1 MNAKK
6 LWTLFLSQLSISCL
20 CFGGGLTIT
29 AMLRRR
35 FVEELHWLEPQE
47 MLDLT
52 AIAQVSPGPTSC
64 NTAVMVGYRVCGL
77 SGALVCALASAIPPV
92 ALLTVVSM
100 LYQQLR
106 EISLISRMLSYM
118 QLGITAYLWDILLG
132 MLPPYFRKTSLFPTI
147 LLVLCLVGR
156 LVWKLSVT
164 TLFLGCLGAG
174 LLELFVHRNGE
185 KGAC

>member
-1 MNAKK
+1 MNARK
-6 LWTLFLSQLSISCL
+6 LRTLFFSQLSISCL

-77 SGALVCALASAIPPV
+77 PGALVCALAAAIPPV
-92 ALLTVVSM
+92 VLLTVMSM
-100 LYQQLR
+100 LYEQLR
-106 EISLISRMLSYM
+106 EISLISRMLSFM

-132 MLPPYFRKTSLFPTI
+132 MLGPFFRKEHLFPTL
-147 LLVLCLVGR
+147 LLVSCLAGR
-156 LVWKLSVT
+156 LIWKLSVT
-164 TLFLGCLGAG
+164 TLFLGCLCLG
-174 LLELFVHRNGE
+174 LLELLVPRDGKKE
-185 KGAC
+185 GC